1 LSSIRRESAY
11 TTSEDNMIYVEDH
24 ETARRMRTVIV
35 QRGLMPQGT
44 DPWAIFDMD
53 RWTLTDFE
61 RDVNLRRAITGQ
73 LEQHIL
79 ALEDVDDVNVN
90 LVIP

>member
-1 LSSIRRESAY
+1 
-11 TTSEDNMIYVEDH
+11 
-24 ETARRMRTVIV
+24 
-35 QRGLMPQGT
+35 
-44 DPWAIFDMD
+44 MD

-73 LEQHIL
+73 LEQHIF

-90 LVIP
+90 LVITRGRPLSAPTRIP